1 MSVCLI
7 GYPWFSMVTFTPL
20 QVFLKSP
27 ETCPIH
33 HGLIPQGEHLTRR
46 CSRWLPRHHDKA
58 ATALSLDLAS
68 RIMVVLDC
76 GIEYLLAV
84 VDNGQAMNNRQEI
97 PWKLLL
103 PSITF
108 LRTDGKSSSLF

>member
-1 MSVCLI
+1 
-7 GYPWFSMVTFTPL
+7 
-20 QVFLKSP
+20 
-27 ETCPIH
+27 
-33 HGLIPQGEHLTRR
+33 
-46 CSRWLPRHHDKA
+46 
-58 ATALSLDLAS
+58 
-68 RIMVVLDC
+68 MVVLDC